1 MPENTTP
8 LAYYMPVYLRQRA
21 IELNDPA
28 LLDFCELFNLVNANA
43 CVIDRTGSLTTPINV
58 HSLYP
63 VPEQI
68 EDVKDFG
75 TLCIERAAEILDEGM
90 PVYFMYSGGLD
101 STAMLVAFEH
111 VLKQRGKSAYEQVI
125 ICTSP
130 DAQAE
135 NPSAWHDIVMPNFQ
149 LLNTRDMLSDVKL
162 ENCRYVQG
170 ENADQ
175 LFGSDRVFTDTVLLN
190 QTYSQANLK
199 AFIANRV
206 SAPHAVDRLFEEFT
220 TLASK
225 CPLTIRM
232 MRDFLWWLNFTCK
245 WQSVALRTLSF
256 TTVFEN
262 GARIPLDQIKR
273 FETFFNTVPF
283 QQLAISGKLD
293 RWGDNP
299 TAYTYKRAA
308 RDFILAETG
317 WAEYVRTKM
326 KVGSLYNVIRQRKYV
341 ANAVGYADGTL
352 FATEL

>member
-1 MPENTTP
+1 MNTTP
-8 LAYYMPVYLRQRA
+8 LVYYMPVYLREQADRT
-21 IELNDPA
+21 NDAA
-28 LLDFCELFNLVNANA
+28 LQDFCELFNVVNANA
-43 CVIDRTGSLTTPINV
+43 CVVDRTGSLTTPLNLY
-58 HSLYP
+58 SLYP
-63 VPEQI
+63 VPEQVVG
-68 EDVKDFG
+68 VKDFG

-101 STAMLVAFEH
+101 STAMLVAFDQ
-111 VLKQRGKSAYEQVI
+111 VLNQRGKSSYEQVT

-135 NPSAWHDIVMPNFQ
+135 NPAAWQDIVMPNFQ

-175 LFGSDRVFTDTVLLN
+175 LFGSDRVFTNTELLN
-190 QTYSQANLK
+190 QPYSHSNLRNFLAGRISATRPQAL
-199 AFIANRV
+199 
-206 SAPHAVDRLFEEFT
+206 DRLHAEFVV
-220 TLASK
+220 LANK
-225 CPLTIRM
+225 CPLSIRM
-232 MRDFLWWLNFTCK
+232 MRDFLWWMNFTCK

-262 GARIPLDQIKR
+262 GARVPLDHVKR

-283 QQLAISGKLD
+283 QQLAISGELD

-299 TAYTYKRAA
+299 TAYTYKKAA
-308 RDFILAETG
+308 RDFILAHTG
-317 WAEYVRTKM
+317 WSDYVRTKM

-341 ANAVGYADGTL
+341 ANAVGYEDGNL

>member
-1 MPENTTP
+1 MPNTIP
-8 LAYYMPVYLRQRA
+8 LAYYMPVYLREQA
-21 IELNDPA
+21 LATGNEA
-28 LLDFCELFNLVNANA
+28 LLDFCELFNVVNANA
-43 CVIDRTGSLTTPINV
+43 CVIDRTNSLTSPV
-58 HSLYP
+58 ALHSLYP
-63 VPEQI
+63 VPQQVSN
-68 EDVKDFG
+68 VKDFG

-101 STAMLVAFEH
+101 STAMLVAFDH
-111 VLKQRGKSAYEQVI
+111 VLTQRAKGYDQLV

-135 NPSAWHDIVMPNFQ
+135 NPAAWFDIVMPNYK

-175 LFGSDRVFTDTVLLN
+175 LFGSDRVFTNSVLLH
-190 QTYSQANLK
+190 QPYSHGNLRTFL
-199 AFIANRV
+199 ASRITSDR
-206 SAPHAVDRLFEEFT
+206 PETLDRLHAEFVV
-220 TLASK
+220 LANK
-225 CPLTIRM
+225 CPLPIRM
-232 MRDFLWWLNFTCK
+232 MRDFLWWMNFTCK

-262 GARIPLDQIKR
+262 GAKVPLEHIKR

-283 QQLAISGKLD
+283 QQLAISGTLD

-299 TAYTYKRAA
+299 TAYTYKKAA
-308 RDFILAETG
+308 RDFIEKHTG
-317 WAEYVRTKM
+317 WSDYVRTKM

-341 ANAVGYADGTL
+341 ANAVGFEDGNL